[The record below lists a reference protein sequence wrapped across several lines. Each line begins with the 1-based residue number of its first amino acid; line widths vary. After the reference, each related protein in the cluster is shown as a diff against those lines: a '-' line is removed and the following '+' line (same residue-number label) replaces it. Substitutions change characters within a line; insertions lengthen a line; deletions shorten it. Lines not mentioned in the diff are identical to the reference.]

1 MENTNGALLHNKN
14 GSVLI
19 TSDNLDDDF
28 DLHDFDEEFDE
39 DFEQSNDDDLE
50 REHESGPNF

>member
-1 MENTNGALLHNKN
+1 MDDTNRTSLHSNN
-14 GSVLI
+14 GSTLI
-19 TSDNLDDDF
+19 TSDNLDEDF

-50 REHESGPNF
+50 REHESNPDF